1 MYKNGHSMNGTNA
14 TADLPTRKLTRE
26 EESLDH
32 STVLSERLAEANIT
46 VLPPPSREVSAEVM
60 LPEEPVT
67 KSPAEYVSIR
77 IEPPCESFTHLHTA
91 IEYATSSAAI
101 RTEELA
107 DASLFQSGRPII
119 IGVTS
124 AIAGEGKTTVALHLA
139 MDIARNN
146 YKKVCLIDMAL
157 DSGSLSQ
164 RLGINAGPGLVEV
177 LEGRHHTIPTLESN
191 EIEGLCVMPSGKSP
205 GNAARAAR
213 SPAVAE
219 VLAASRELFDVI
231 IVDLPAVGGG
241 NALPIMPHLDAYILV
256 TLAGVTPRDVIQEAL
271 QRVGKNKLLG
281 VVLNRVASPLP
292 RWMQKRLRR
301 G

>member
-1 MYKNGHSMNGTNA
+1 MYKPNGHSMNV
-14 TADLPTRKLTRE
+14 TADIPTIKFAP
-26 EESLDH
+26 EESKDPAA
-32 STVLSERLAEANIT
+32 VLTERLAEANIT
-46 VLPPPSREVSAEVM
+46 VMPPTSRETPSVVIPS
-60 LPEEPVT
+60 EEPV
-67 KSPAEYVSIR
+67 AEPHAEPISIR
-77 IEPPCESFTHLHTA
+77 IEPTCESFTHLHTA
-91 IEYATSSAAI
+91 IEYAASSAAI

-107 DASLFQSGRPII
+107 DASLFQSGRPIV

-146 YKKVCLIDMAL
+146 YKKVCLVDMAL
-157 DSGSLSQ
+157 GGTSLSQ
-164 RLGINAGPGLVEV
+164 RLGINSGPGLIEV
-177 LEGRHHTIPTLESN
+177 LEGQHHTIPTLESN
-191 EIEGLCVMPSGKSP
+191 EIEGLCVMPSGKLP
-205 GNAARAAR
+205 GNAARTAR

-231 IVDLPAVGGG
+231 IVDLPPIAGG
-241 NALPIMPHLDAYILV
+241 NALPIMPHVDTYIMV

-271 QRVGKNKLLG
+271 QRAGKNKLLG

-292 RWMQKRLRR
+292 RWLQKRFQR